1 LTLCSA
7 KERPRAGGPADSGK
21 RNARAGLRAR
31 TPRLALLGILLIC
44 SPAGAQSIFDN
55 LWRAPAPPPPPC
67 VLDKCLNGGDATT
80 TETAPSPPASPA
92 APSPSRSTPA
102 GSLAPGDFDFYL
114 LTLSWSPGFCDTGGE
129 AKAPDQCSVGAGLGF
144 VVHGLWPQNTQGYP
158 SDCDGNPRPV
168 SRAALALAQGVFPS
182 DGLARYEWRKH
193 GTCTGLSPE
202 GFFVS
207 VRRARDKIA
216 IPDAFNA
223 PRQAQNFA
231 PVEIMR
237 AFIAVNPGLR
247 LSAMAVSC
255 ARGELADVRLC
266 LSKDLRSFVDCP
278 EVARRACRSPSI
290 TVAPTH

>member
-1 LTLCSA
+1 MSA
-7 KERPRAGGPADSGK
+7 ALRPRT
-21 RNARAGLRAR
+21 L
-31 TPRLALLGILLIC
+31 RLALFAVLLVG

-55 LWRAPAPPPPPC
+55 LWRAPAPPPSPC
-67 VLDKCLNGGDATT
+67 VLDKCLNGGGATT
-80 TETAPSPPASPA
+80 TETAPSPPA
-92 APSPSRSTPA
+92 APSASQASSA
-102 GSLAPGDFDFYL
+102 GIVAPGDFDFYL
-114 LTLSWSPGFCDTGGE
+114 LTLSWSPGFCDTGGQ
-129 AKAPDQCSVGAGLGF
+129 AKSPDQCAIGAGLGF
-144 VVHGLWPQNTQGYP
+144 VVHGLWPQNAQGYP

-168 SRAALALAQGVFPS
+168 SRTALALAQGVFPS

-202 GFFVS
+202 GFFAS

-216 IPDAFNA
+216 IPDAFKA
-223 PRQAQNFA
+223 PRQEQSFA
-231 PVEIMR
+231 PIEIMR

-247 LSAMAVSC
+247 LGAMAVSC

-290 TVAPTH
+290 AVAPTH